1 VVDPEP
7 GRELL
12 SEGLEAVEEEVGLIV
27 AVDANGP
34 LRVDRSGYLILSLT
48 IGVAIVQMTIVPI
61 G

>member
-1 VVDPEP
+1 MVDPEP

-12 SEGLEAVEEEVGLIV
+12 SEGLEVVEEEVGLFV

-34 LRVDRSGYLILSLT
+34 LRVVRSGYLTRLLT
-48 IGVAIVQMTIVPI
+48 IGVAIVQMTIIPI